1 MKIFWTWI
9 HTIMFSVL
17 ATGCSFKEITSAGIE
32 LYNNEKLSNVKR
44 KYYLGEE
51 IMMLIIIFA
60 AIFASL
66 RWVSYIAV
74 KIRQQQFVF
83 V

>member
-1 MKIFWTWI
+1 
-9 HTIMFSVL
+9 MFSVL

-51 IMMLIIIFA
+51 IMMLIIILLLFLPPYVGLH
-60 AIFASL
+60 IL
-66 RWVSYIAV
+66 
-74 KIRQQQFVF
+74 Q
-83 V
+83 